1 MNSLHAAPR
10 VMMMSLCRF
19 SPDEA
24 SMQIDFLGMQAFLC
38 IVEQGGFL
46 PAATHLNLSQTAVSH
61 RLRKL
66 EDSLGMKLLTRTTR
80 AITLTDAGRA
90 LLPRVRKAMQELEL
104 SYDTVRQ
111 HAGTAPRWLV
121 FGCLPTLA
129 ITQLSPALLRFATQ
143 HPDISVRVL
152 DDSIGEIAEH
162 VHNGTAAFGVSL
174 ASSNRFGLDMD
185 VFAEE
190 PFVLA
195 CPPRHRLARARV
207 VDWERLRGE
216 PLIRI
221 SLPAG
226 NAATIDDAL
235 GDRRLQ
241 FRWAY
246 EAQHTSIALDFV
258 ANGLGLTVV
267 PALSATKAPGVVT
280 RPLAGPA
287 VARHLAVVTRHGAV
301 LAPAAQAMRDLLVA
315 EIRGGLAAVHERR
328 A

>member
-1 MNSLHAAPR
+1 
-10 VMMMSLCRF
+10 
-19 SPDEA
+19 
-24 SMQIDFLGMQAFLC
+24 MQIDFLGMQAFLC

-111 HAGTAPRWLV
+111 HAAATPRWLV

-129 ITQLSPALLRFATQ
+129 VTQLSPALLRFATR

-185 VFAEE
+185 VFAQE

-195 CPPRHRLARARV
+195 CPPRHRLARARE

-216 PLIRI
+216 PDPHQPARRQRGHHRRCAGRPPPAVPLGLRGPAHLDRAGLRRQRTGPHRGAGAFGRQGARRGHAAAVRPLGGTP
-221 SLPAG
+221 SGGGHAPRRGACAGRAGHARPAG
-226 NAATIDDAL
+226 
-235 GDRRLQ
+235 RRDP
-241 FRWAY
+241 R
-246 EAQHTSIALDFV
+246 
-258 ANGLGLTVV
+258 
-267 PALSATKAPGVVT
+267 PA
-280 RPLAGPA
+280 
-287 VARHLAVVTRHGAV
+287 
-301 LAPAAQAMRDLLVA
+301 
-315 EIRGGLAAVHERR
+315 GGSP
-328 A
+328 

>member
-1 MNSLHAAPR
+1 
-10 VMMMSLCRF
+10 
-19 SPDEA
+19 
-24 SMQIDFLGMQAFLC
+24 MQIDFLGMQAFLC

-46 PAATHLNLSQTAVSH
+46 PAATHLNLSQTAISH

-111 HAGTAPRWLV
+111 HASTTPRWLV

-129 ITQLSPALLRFATQ
+129 ATQLSPALLRFAAE

-152 DDSIGEIAEH
+152 DDVIGEIAEH
-162 VHNGTAAFGVSL
+162 VHSGTAAFGVSL
-174 ASSNRFGLDMD
+174 ASSNRFGLDME

-190 PFVLA
+190 PFVLV
-195 CPPRHRLARARV
+195 CPPRHRLARART
-207 VDWERLRGE
+207 VDWEQLHDD

-235 GDRRLQ
+235 GDRRLR

-246 EAQHTSIALDFV
+246 EAQHTSIALDF
-258 ANGLGLTVV
+258 AAHGLGLTVV
-267 PALSATKAPGVVT
+267 PALSAIKAAGVVT
-280 RPLAGPA
+280 RRLAGPR
-287 VARHLAVVTRHGAV
+287 VTRRLAVLTRRGAA
-301 LAPAAQAMRDLLVA
+301 LEPAAQAMRDQLVA
-315 EIRGGLAAVHERR
+315 QIRRQLAAIDEPRT
-328 A
+328 

>member
-1 MNSLHAAPR
+1 
-10 VMMMSLCRF
+10 
-19 SPDEA
+19 
-24 SMQIDFLGMQAFLC
+24 MQIDFLGMQAFLC

-46 PAATHLNLSQTAVSH
+46 PAAAHLNLSQTAISH

-90 LLPRVRKAMQELEL
+90 LLPRVRKAMRELEL

-111 HAGTAPRWLV
+111 HAQSAPRWLV

-129 ITQLSPALLRFATQ
+129 ATQLAPALQRFTAQ
-143 HPDISVRVL
+143 YPDVAVRVL

-162 VHNGTAAFGVSL
+162 VHNGTATFGVSL
-174 ASSNRFGLDMD
+174 ASSNRFGLDME

-190 PFVLA
+190 PFALV
-195 CPPRHRLARARV
+195 CPPRHRLARAQSL
-207 VDWERLRGE
+207 DWEKLRGE

-241 FRWAY
+241 FRWVY
-246 EAQHTSIALDFV
+246 EAQHTAIALDLV
-258 ANGLGLTVV
+258 ASGLGVTVV
-267 PALSATKAPGVVT
+267 PALSAIKAPGVVVRRLT
-280 RPLAGPA
+280 GPR
-287 VARHLAVVTRHGAV
+287 VTRHLAVITRHGAI
-301 LAPAAQAMRDLLVA
+301 LPPPAQAMRELLVD
-315 EIRGGLAAVHERR
+315 EIRQRLAAIDERHE
-328 A
+328 

>member
-1 MNSLHAAPR
+1 
-10 VMMMSLCRF
+10 
-19 SPDEA
+19 
-24 SMQIDFLGMQAFLC
+24 MQIDFLGMQAFLC

-46 PAATHLNLSQTAVSH
+46 PAAAHLNLSQTAISH

-66 EDSLGMKLLTRTTR
+66 EDGLGMKLLTRTTR

-111 HAGTAPRWLV
+111 HAKTAPRWLV

-129 ITQLSPALLRFATQ
+129 VTQLSTALQRFAAQ
-143 HPDISVRVL
+143 YPDIAVRVL

-162 VHNGTAAFGVSL
+162 VHNGAAAFGVSL
-174 ASSNRFGLDMD
+174 ASSNRFGLDME

-190 PFVLA
+190 PFALV
-195 CPPRHRLARARV
+195 CPPRHRLARAKE

-246 EAQHTSIALDFV
+246 EAQHTAVALDFV
-258 ANGLGLTVV
+258 ANGLGLTIV
-267 PALSATKAPGVVT
+267 PALSAIKAPGVAV
-280 RPLAGPA
+280 RRLAGPR
-287 VARHLAVVTRHGAV
+287 VARHLAVVTRHGAT
-301 LAPAAQAMRDLLVA
+301 LAPAAQAMRDLLVG
-315 EIRGGLAAVHERR
+315 EIRQRLAAIDERR
-328 A
+328 E